1 MAELAHGV
9 RTQVGLVVVDLQSNL
24 ESKDF
29 IQLEFPNF
37 NLCTSINLVVNPY
50 PNTLIANLEAMV
62 DIVLVHLQASHTYF
76 EASCHNQVTKFLVVA
91 TWDQSAVS
99 MIHMQP
105 SKANHNSLNVLE
117 VVAFLAMVR
126 RTFNQNSQFAN
137 MVPINEVLMDFS
149 NSSKF
154 NG

>member
-1 MAELAHGV
+1 LLALLLLPFLPLITEQLVAELAHGV

-29 IQLEFPNF
+29 IQLEFPNS

-91 TWDQSAVS
+91 T
-99 MIHMQP
+99 
-105 SKANHNSLNVLE
+105 
-117 VVAFLAMVR
+117 
-126 RTFNQNSQFAN
+126 
-137 MVPINEVLMDFS
+137 
-149 NSSKF
+149 
-154 NG
+154 